1 MSSARASIFFAL
13 TSSESDAA
21 SYQSELSLDQ
31 ELNFSIIPHRTTIH
45 LRPLTSREME
55 AKTPFRF
62 SVLSTYDVDMKLG
75 ALGALAVLS
84 LLAVM
89 MEVKFQGQFH
99 SKLLRQ
105 KE

>member
-1 MSSARASIFFAL
+1 
-13 TSSESDAA
+13 
-21 SYQSELSLDQ
+21 
-31 ELNFSIIPHRTTIH
+31 
-45 LRPLTSREME
+45 ME